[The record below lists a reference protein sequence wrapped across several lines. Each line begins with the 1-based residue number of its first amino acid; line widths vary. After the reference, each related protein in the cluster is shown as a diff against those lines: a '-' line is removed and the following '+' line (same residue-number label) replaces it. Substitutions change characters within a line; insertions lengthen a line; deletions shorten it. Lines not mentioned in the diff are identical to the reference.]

1 MSSNDNYLQNYNMIG
16 SYGSDFNLMRKY
28 MVNAVALS
36 IEESRENEEDQD
48 DLEAVEIMQP

>member
-1 MSSNDNYLQNYNMIG
+1 MIG